1 MTGFQIIVAVADK
14 ELIGANKMKNTV
26 EYIDKSGQKLVIT
39 TVGDEL
45 LITIGNHGN
54 SVQIADNKL
63 AEMVTHARPIENAR
77 HAYNYTPC
85 N

>member
-1 MTGFQIIVAVADK
+1 
-14 ELIGANKMKNTV
+14 MKNTV

-63 AEMVTHARPIENAR
+63 AEMVTHARPIKNAR

>member
-1 MTGFQIIVAVADK
+1 M
-14 ELIGANKMKNTV
+14 LYWLLRKNN
-26 EYIDKSGQKLVIT
+26 EA
-39 TVGDEL
+39 
-45 LITIGNHGN
+45 N

>member
-1 MTGFQIIVAVADK
+1 M
-14 ELIGANKMKNTV
+14 
-26 EYIDKSGQKLVIT
+26 IT